1 MVSPYKTLFFFFYLL
16 IFCSFTSGD
25 NRSQYNVPLGAYT
38 VCAGDIDLDGD
49 IDIMVGHNVIN
60 NWSGISYLINTNN
73 GYFTLTDSLFF
84 FGWQYVKIGQ
94 LDNNPYPEIIFKK
107 ENSSTEFIGIIFNN
121 NFGDSIF
128 LDTHSYNGISYI
140 ATGDIDNNGFNDIIF
155 ASNNGQFFGVFYN
168 FDNKNFSLPE
178 FHYLTGT
185 YPTGLTCG
193 DLNNDGRNDIIVFGA
208 KVEVY
213 YSLASGLQEV
223 LLCEHQTDG
232 FIEDF
237 NHDGKKDIIC
247 FDDLAMI
254 GLTGVTMFENT
265 GSGNFIKHDEIVFPF
280 STSEFLLSDFDND
293 SLPDILFRL
302 MNKSGYIIYNNQGGF
317 QLGDSAFVPVVDY
330 GEHWR
335 NSFCADLDGNG
346 YNDVITIRT
355 SGVVLPA
362 NLDIKFNDGKGH
374 FVDHPLGIKNKV
386 NEIQPF
392 KCFPNP
398 FCDQTLFEFNL
409 STTELVNLS
418 IYDVGG
424 KLVTCLI
431 DEKLEAGKYNV
442 AWKRNDLNK
451 KPCDPGLYFA
461 ILKLNGEPKRILKL
475 VIY

>member
-1 MVSPYKTLFFFFYLL
+1 MTIPTFILKNALRNKRRAILS
-16 IFCSFTSGD
+16 
-25 NRSQYNVPLGAYT
+25 
-38 VCAGDIDLDGD
+38 
-49 IDIMVGHNVIN
+49 
-60 NWSGISYLINTNN
+60 ISSVAA
-73 GYFTLTDSLFF
+73 SLFLLVTLQVALRELTLPPESAGAELRVAVRNRISLTNPLPVRQRSLIEKIPGVAAITPF
-84 FGWQYVKIGQ
+84 TWFG
-94 LDNNPYPEIIFKK
+94 
-107 ENSSTEFIGIIFNN
+107 
-121 NFGDSIF
+121 
-128 LDTHSYNGISYI
+128 
-140 ATGDIDNNGFNDIIF
+140 
-155 ASNNGQFFGVFYN
+155 
-168 FDNKNFSLPE
+168 SLPE

-302 MNKSGYIIYNNQGGF
+302 LNKSGYIIYNNQGGF